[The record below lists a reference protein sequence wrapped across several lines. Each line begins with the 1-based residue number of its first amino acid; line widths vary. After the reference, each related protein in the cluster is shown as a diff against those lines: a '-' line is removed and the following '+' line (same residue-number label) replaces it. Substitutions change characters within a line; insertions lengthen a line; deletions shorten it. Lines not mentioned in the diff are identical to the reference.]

1 MTRDKIPIDE
11 THAAQVEAQLARL
24 QAAGPAPRKT
34 WTRQALVERMAAT
47 VSSLRAAGF
56 SLDEIADAMS
66 YNGVTY
72 SPEVLSSYLSRLKH
86 GAAGNGVASRTK
98 PKKASRKPSPTL
110 AAATDHTTSS
120 QQDTTRD
127 IDNGGDNVVSL
138 VAPETPTANIQ
149 VDNDPALAETN
160 DQNPAPPKSVGAAT
174 PKIGKAWLTA
184 AADRRAPG

>member
-24 QAAGPAPRKT
+24 KATGPAPRKT

-47 VSSLRAAGF
+47 VTSLRAAGF

-66 YNGVTY
+66 YNGVKY

-86 GAAGNGVASRTK
+86 AGNGVASKTQ
-98 PKKASRKPSPTL
+98 PKKASRKPLPTL
-110 AAATDHTTSS
+110 AAATNRTTSPPP
-120 QQDTTRD
+120 DTTRD
-127 IDNGGDNVVSL
+127 FDKGDNNVVSL
-138 VAPETPTANIQ
+138 VAPEMPSADIQ

-160 DQNPAPPKSVGAAT
+160 DQDPAPPKSVGAAT

-184 AADRRAPG
+184 AADRRASG